1 MFLSARAATIGLKR
15 DYPGMRSLLVAL
27 LLLASPAL
35 AQEPAWLTPDQV
47 RVVLQARGYSDVEGI
62 ERQGGDY
69 VVRQAKRYG
78 APVQNLRL
86 DALTGQ
92 PREAPPL
99 TEEQARALLRD
110 RGFTEVTEVGRD
122 GDVIR
127 LRAMREGTPTELS
140 IDARTGTVRR

>member
-1 MFLSARAATIGLKR
+1 
-15 DYPGMRSLLVAL
+15 MRPLIVAL
-27 LLLASPAL
+27 LLLAAPAL
-35 AQEPAWLTPDQV
+35 AQDPAWLTPDQV
-47 RVVLQARGYSDVEGI
+47 RIVLQARGYSDVEGL
-62 ERQGGDY
+62 ERQGSDY

-78 APVQNLRL
+78 APVRDLRL

-99 TEEQARALLRD
+99 TEEQARTLLRD

-127 LRAMREGTPTELS
+127 LRALREGAPTELS

>member
-1 MFLSARAATIGLKR
+1 MFFYAALQPSAYRGII
-15 DYPGMRSLLVAL
+15 PGMRPLIFAL
-27 LLLASPAL
+27 LLFASPAL
-35 AQEPAWLTPDQV
+35 AQDPAWLTPDQV
-47 RVVLQARGYSDVEGI
+47 RIVLQARGYSEVEGL

-69 VVRQAKRYG
+69 LVRKAKRYG
-78 APVQNLRL
+78 APVQDLRL

-92 PREAPPL
+92 PRDAPPL
-99 TEEQARALLRD
+99 TEEQARTLLRD

-127 LRAMREGTPTELS
+127 LRALREGAPTELS